1 MNKERMTIAFLAGL
15 ALVAVYFCY
24 LLVAPFL
31 KPIAFS
37 VILAIVFYPAHA
49 FVHCRIRKRNFSALL
64 STSLVI
70 LLLSLVALFLGRAI
84 VSGLADI
91 YQSLT
96 SPSNDTE
103 RLGLYIVQ
111 VLGRATD
118 WINEYFPI
126 SVPHLRTAVSNQAE
140 KLVSSLLGFSAG
152 AVGGFTAF
160 LVNAVISFFILFFL
174 FRDGRSMLHRV
185 AVVIPLRRD
194 QVARLFACVRDTLN
208 AILYGTVAIAV
219 VQGVLAGIA
228 FAVLGISS
236 PVLWGIVTALC
247 ALLPVIGTAFVFV
260 PATGM
265 LFVNGHW
272 IKAVILLVW
281 ALAIVHPVDNVLRP
295 FLIGGRAKLSTLYVF
310 FALLGGLKAFGSL
323 GLFIGPLILALT
335 VALFRFLREDRRSS
349 GLNLFKHANHDIG
362 VRTRSSDLR
371 GSVGVAQVE
380 LPRLTIGGD
389 IDHSGDASSSSK

>member
-1 MNKERMTIAFLAGL
+1 MTMAFLGGL

-31 KPIAFS
+31 KPLAFS
-37 VILAIVFYPAHA
+37 VILAIVFHPAHV
-49 FVHCRIRKRNFSALL
+49 FLRRRIRNRNFSALL

-70 LLLSLVALFLGRAI
+70 LLIGLVAVFLGRAI

-96 SPSNDTE
+96 SPSNGTE
-103 RLGLYIVQ
+103 KLGLYIVH
-111 VLGRATD
+111 VLGWATD
-118 WINEYFPI
+118 WINEYFPS

-140 KLVSSLLGFSAG
+140 KLVSGLLAFSAG
-152 AVGGFTAF
+152 AVGGFTTL
-160 LVNAVISFFILFFL
+160 LVDGVISFFILFFL
-174 FRDGRSMLHRV
+174 LRDGRSMLRRAT
-185 AVVIPLRRD
+185 AVVPLRQD
-194 QVARLFACVRDTLN
+194 QVARLFSCVRDTLN

-219 VQGVLAGIA
+219 VQGVLTGLA

-236 PVLWGIVTALC
+236 PVLWGFVTAVC

-260 PATGM
+260 PAMGM
-265 LFVNGHW
+265 LLVNGHW
-272 IKAVILLVW
+272 IKGVILLVW

-295 FLIGGRAKLSTLYVF
+295 YWIGGRAKLSTLYVF

-349 GLNLFKHANHDIG
+349 GLNQRKLANHG
-362 VRTRSSDLR
+362 NGSGTRSMDWTR
-371 GSVGVAQVE
+371 A
-380 LPRLTIGGD
+380 R
-389 IDHSGDASSSSK
+389 